1 MVEPPSGDLTG
12 KTCLV
17 TGASAGIGKAT
28 AAALAR
34 RGGHVVMAV
43 RDPEKAERVRRE
55 IVRSTGNERV
65 ELSLVDL
72 ASPRDI
78 RRFASELAG
87 RLPRLDLLVNN
98 AGVWLS
104 RRQTGPDGIER
115 TWATNV
121 LGYFLT
127 SELLRPLLEA
137 APSARIVNVASHLAG
152 GLDLEDVEYRR
163 RPYDGRAA
171 YAQSKQADRMLSWAL
186 ARRLAGRSITVNALH
201 PGFVASEIF
210 AKGGGWRSLLAS
222 LAARLG
228 GRSPEQGADTVV
240 YLATSSV
247 VEGMSGLYWADRRQ
261 HLCRFRDPD
270 AEEALFRL
278 CESMTR

>member
-1 MVEPPSGDLTG
+1 MDPVRADLTG
-12 KTCLV
+12 RTCLV

-28 AAALAR
+28 ASALAR
-34 RGGHVVMAV
+34 LGGRVVLAV
-43 RDPEKAERVRRE
+43 RNAEKGEEARRE
-55 IVRSTGNERV
+55 IVRATGNQEV
-65 ELSLVDL
+65 ELALVDL
-72 ASPRDI
+72 ASPSSI

-87 RLPRLDLLVNN
+87 RVSRLDLLVNN

-104 RRQTGPDGIER
+104 RRQTGPDRIER

-127 SELLRPLLEA
+127 SELLRPLLKA
-137 APSARIVNVASHLAG
+137 APRARIVNVASHLAG
-152 GLDLEDVEYRR
+152 GLDLDDVEFQR
-163 RPYDGRAA
+163 RPYEGRAA

-186 ARRLAGRSITVNALH
+186 ARRLADSGVTVNALH
-201 PGFVASEIF
+201 PGFVSTEIF
-210 AKGGGWRSLLAS
+210 AKGGGWKAMVAT

-228 GRSPEQGADTVV
+228 GRTPAQGADTVV
-240 YLATSSV
+240 YLAVSPE

-261 HLCRFRDPD
+261 RPCRFRDPD